1 MVHPFSHPHA
11 SGMVRVSQSIGVDV
25 DEKMIVG
32 LDFWILEDLFANG
45 PLEGL
50 FHLTR

>member
-11 SGMVRVSQSIGVDV
+11 SGMVSQSIGIDV

-32 LDFWILEDLFANG
+32 MDFWILEDLFAYG
-45 PLEGL
+45 SLEGL